1 MGVELLRGWIVLRG
15 IFLLLRNPGLLRLVP
30 RLIFDGRVPL
40 GAKLLLVGAVAYLLS
55 PFDLVPDFLP
65 IRGRLDDVLVLLISL
80 ASLLGKAP
88 KEALSKRQ
96 GDDKEGPKTGSVV
109 EGTFRVKRED
119 EGGPEAGE

>member
-1 MGVELLRGWIVLRG
+1 MLRG
-15 IFLLLRNPGLLRLVP
+15 IFLLLRNPGILRFVP
-30 RLIFDGRVPL
+30 RLMFDGRVPL

-55 PFDLVPDFLP
+55 PIDLVPDFLP

-80 ASLLGKAP
+80 ASLLGRAP

-96 GDDKEGPKTGSVV
+96 GDDKEGPKSGSVV